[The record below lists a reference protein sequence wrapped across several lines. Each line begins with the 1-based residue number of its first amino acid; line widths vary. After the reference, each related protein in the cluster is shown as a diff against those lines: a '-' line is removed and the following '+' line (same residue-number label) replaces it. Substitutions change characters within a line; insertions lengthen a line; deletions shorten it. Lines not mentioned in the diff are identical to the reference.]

1 MYILSLG
8 CLIDCTGINIY
19 LLLTTATIISLFT
32 IATGNALKKMSG
44 YWVLNILILTAT
56 PYFYTVM
63 DCGMVPLIKNYIAY
77 SIIAISLLSITPI
90 AYKRYIFRRY
100 RVERFYDT
108 EGFLRSISIKNSR
121 IFIVD
126 SALPKAFTI
135 GKDVFITSGMVELLD
150 DEELKAVIAHEA
162 FHIRQNRYPL
172 INTFRFV
179 TFIPFSFELLAD
191 RYAKNFAGE
200 RALNNAKRKLV
211 DFYSS

>member
-1 MYILSLG
+1 
-8 CLIDCTGINIY
+8 
-19 LLLTTATIISLFT
+19 
-32 IATGNALKKMSG
+32 
-44 YWVLNILILTAT
+44 
-56 PYFYTVM
+56 M